1 VPPTPAPAYACR
13 LCLLIHGHLLDEH
26 LGGWLRPR
34 AEIVRHLEDTHRI
47 SGDENHERLLV
58 PADQLKPMAMRPVL
72 LKTDGTQEP
81 MTSPIRGPRLTR
93 EQMAQAIGS
102 ERIDFV
108 MLPGDLVCLVVN
120 DDKPGE
126 GLERNALATAFCGG
140 RMVVKG
146 DALLIRYGTDFV

>member
-1 VPPTPAPAYACR
+1 CR

-34 AEIVRHLEDTHRI
+34 EEIVRHLEDAHRI
-47 SGDENHERLLV
+47 SGEDNQERLLV
-58 PADQLKPMAMRPVL
+58 PEDQLQPAAMRPVL
-72 LKTDGTQEP
+72 LKADGTQEP
-81 MTSPIRGPRLTR
+81 LAPRTRGPRLTR
-93 EQMAQAIGS
+93 EQMADAIGS

-120 DDKPGE
+120 DDQRGD

-140 RMVVKG
+140 RTVVMG
-146 DALLIRYGTDFV
+146 DALLIRYGTDFA